1 MSKRRRKQI
10 VERIKSLL
18 IVLLSCSAVYLVV
31 LTQSIAVPSGLL
43 SRPSTGGG
51 GLAVADPAETARP
64 LRMAAVI
71 PAGGNEVQRFG
82 VQYSEADTADL
93 FQQAYTILVEALS
106 SANQLKEVTEAE
118 WRQALSAA
126 PGLYFDWQGEVPLEV
141 LDGWLSVE
149 NPMLTGSVRR
159 MVLAAREGA
168 GTPDFAAFMARA
180 QEELASSRPTA
191 VNLFWAL
198 DRMEACWRAWGPD
211 LPRLEREAQAIH
223 REDLE
228 MNRAMGRF
236 GAELVP
242 QGARILTHCNAG
254 ALATGGYG
262 TALGVIRAAHE
273 AGKVNM
279 VYCDETRPL
288 LQGAR
293 LTAYELVSDHIP
305 ATLIA
310 DNMAASL
317 MAKGK
322 IDLAVVGCD
331 RMAANGDFAN
341 KIGTY
346 SVAVNAH
353 YHGIPFY
360 VALPCSTIDL
370 SLADGSGIPIEE
382 RDRDEVRTLYG
393 TRTAPESVEVCNP
406 AFDVTPHSLVTGIIT
421 EKGVIY
427 PPFQENLQKLFG

>member
-1 MSKRRRKQI
+1 MDAIRWEGKTLYLLDQTKLP
-10 VERIKSLL
+10 VEEVWLP
-18 IVLLSCSAVYLVV
+18 Y
-31 LTQSIAVPSGLL
+31 TDY
-43 SRPSTGGG
+43 RP
-51 GLAVADPAETARP
+51 VADAIRTMVVRGAPAIGVTAAYAFC
-64 LRMAAVI
+64 LAAL
-71 PAGGNEVQRFG
+71 AEEDLE
-82 VQYSEADTADL
+82 EARA
-93 FQQAYTILVEALS
+93 
-106 SANQLKEVTEAE
+106 
-118 WRQALSAA
+118 
-126 PGLYFDWQGEVPLEV
+126 
-141 LDGWLSVE
+141 
-149 NPMLTGSVRR
+149 
-159 MVLAAREGA
+159 VLAA
-168 GTPDFAAFMARA
+168 
-180 QEELASSRPTA
+180 SRPTA

-198 DRMEACWRAWGPD
+198 ERMAQIAKACGGDPEALIA
-211 LPRLEREAQAIH
+211 EAVAIH
-223 REDLE
+223 REDVE
-228 MNRAMGRF
+228 MCKAMGLY
-236 GAELVP
+236 GAAVVP
-242 QGARILTHCNAG
+242 EEANILTHCNAG

-273 AGKVNM
+273 QGKVNM
-279 VYCDETRPL
+279 VYADETRPL

-353 YHGIPFY
+353 FHGVPFY

-370 SLADGSGIPIEE
+370 SIPDGSGIPIEE
-382 RDRDEVRTLYG
+382 RDKEEVRTLYG
-393 TRTAPESVEVCNP
+393 VQTAPKDVEVYNP

-421 EKGVIY
+421 EKGIIY
-427 PPFQENLQKLFG
+427 PPFKENLARLFG

>member
-1 MSKRRRKQI
+1 MDAIQWKGNTLYLLDQTKLP
-10 VERIKSLL
+10 VEE
-18 IVLLSCSAVYLVV
+18 VWLSYNDYRPVIDAIRTMVV
-31 LTQSIAVPSGLL
+31 RGAPAIGVTAAYAYC
-43 SRPSTGGG
+43 
-51 GLAVADPAETARP
+51 LAALE
-64 LRMAAVI
+64 
-71 PAGGNEVQRFG
+71 G
-82 VQYSEADTADL
+82 ADL
-93 FQQAYTILVEALS
+93 KEAREAL
-106 SANQLKEVTEAE
+106 
-118 WRQALSAA
+118 AA
-126 PGLYFDWQGEVPLEV
+126 
-141 LDGWLSVE
+141 
-149 NPMLTGSVRR
+149 
-159 MVLAAREGA
+159 
-168 GTPDFAAFMARA
+168 
-180 QEELASSRPTA
+180 SRPTA

-198 DRMEACWRAWGPD
+198 ERMANKANACGGDPETLIAEAV
-211 LPRLEREAQAIH
+211 AIH
-223 REDLE
+223 QEDVA
-228 MNRAMGRF
+228 MCKAMGLY
-236 GAELVP
+236 GAAVVP
-242 QGARILTHCNAG
+242 HHARILTHCNAG

-273 AGKVNM
+273 QGKVEM
-279 VYCDETRPL
+279 VYADETRPL

-322 IDLAVVGCD
+322 IDMVVVGCD

-353 YHGIPFY
+353 HHGVPFY

-370 SLADGSGIPIEE
+370 SIPDGSGIPIEE
-382 RDRDEVRTLYG
+382 REKDEVRTLYG
-393 TRTAPESVEVCNP
+393 VQTAPKTVEVYNP

-427 PPFQENLQKLFG
+427 PPFRENLQTLFG